1 MRKNIQKDHAV
12 VRFKHFQNSPYA
24 VFRSLKVQ
32 INIGVLAVASLA
44 FANAGS
50 LSAQT
55 VNTPMQ
61 PEAQYE
67 LEEVEVTGSRVPLT
81 LGQAARMVTV
91 LNREAIAAAPVQS
104 VVDLLKYA
112 VGVDVRQRGPIGAQ
126 TDISVRGGTF
136 DQITI
141 LLNGINIGD
150 PQTGHNV
157 ADFPVDISEI
167 ERIEVL
173 EGPAGRV
180 YGTSSLVGAINVVT
194 RQEKESSADVY
205 AEGGSFGY
213 FRGGARLNVVSGR
226 LNNQLSASVTRSDGY
241 TRNQAGGLNGDFA
254 ALKAFYQGQ
263 YDHDQ
268 VRVNWHAGVS
278 DKGWGSSTFY
288 ATPKWKA
295 DDQYEHTRKFYTMVQ
310 AETKGFLH
318 FKPAVYWNR
327 SYDRYE
333 GYRDKPEVMRYN
345 YNRTDVF
352 GLNLNSYFE
361 TVLGKTAFGAE
372 FRNEDLISGNLGEPL
387 NKPRHIHGTDRD
399 YTLGLNRSNL
409 SLHLEHNIL
418 LRSFTLS
425 AGFIAAKNTW
435 NEMPFKIYPGVDA
448 SLELGRGWK
457 LYASYNTSLR
467 MPSFTELYYS
477 VGGHKADKYLKPE
490 EMQAIEGGVKYLS
503 NGVRATFS
511 VYHHHGKNIIDW
523 ILNHD
528 DGEDAVWTSMNHTK
542 INSLG
547 VEANVGLDF
556 QYLLPHQRF
565 LRSLNVAYSYIDQD
579 KDLEP
584 NLQSQYALEYLRHKL
599 VARLQLHIY
608 DKVNL
613 NVSYRYQDR
622 VGSCQLLNGETME
635 YKPYSLVDARLSYD
649 MPQYKLYV
657 EANNL
662 FDTKY
667 YDYGNVPQP
676 GFWFMAGASYRF
688 HL

>member
-1 MRKNIQKDHAV
+1 
-12 VRFKHFQNSPYA
+12 
-24 VFRSLKVQ
+24 
-32 INIGVLAVASLA
+32 
-44 FANAGS
+44 
-50 LSAQT
+50 
-55 VNTPMQ
+55 
-61 PEAQYE
+61 
-67 LEEVEVTGSRVPLT
+67 
-81 LGQAARMVTV
+81 
-91 LNREAIAAAPVQS
+91 
-104 VVDLLKYA
+104 
-112 VGVDVRQRGPIGAQ
+112 
-126 TDISVRGGTF
+126 
-136 DQITI
+136 
-141 LLNGINIGD
+141 
-150 PQTGHNV
+150 
-157 ADFPVDISEI
+157 
-167 ERIEVL
+167 
-173 EGPAGRV
+173 
-180 YGTSSLVGAINVVT
+180 
-194 RQEKESSADVY
+194 
-205 AEGGSFGY
+205 
-213 FRGGARLNVVSGR
+213 
-226 LNNQLSASVTRSDGY
+226 
-241 TRNQAGGLNGDFA
+241 
-254 ALKAFYQGQ
+254 
-263 YDHDQ
+263 
-268 VRVNWHAGVS
+268 
-278 DKGWGSSTFY
+278 
-288 ATPKWKA
+288 
-295 DDQYEHTRKFYTMVQ
+295 Q

-511 VYHHHGKNIIDW
+511 VYHHHGKNMIDW
-523 ILNHD
+523 ILNRD

-556 QYLLPHQRF
+556 QYLLPHQCF

-599 VARLQLHIY
+599 VAQLQLHIY